1 MSDPN
6 APASSEAFRLIV
18 LEFLPMTYHV
28 PDREHKAGNLGGQGE
43 MFPIGN
49 IFAEQ
54 AQKAVPSTRSG
65 TSLKSGSYRSPD
77 PIEPDGH
84 ERCSEGALTRP
95 RASPSAPAHAGS
107 TMATL
112 FMLCGLPGSGKT
124 SLARRLEA
132 HGALAL
138 SLDDWM
144 VARGTDDEL
153 SEESAQ

>member
-18 LEFLPMTYHV
+18 LEFLSMTYHV

-84 ERCSEGALTRP
+84 ERCSGGGAH
-95 RASPSAPAHAGS
+95 SPSSESFSPS
-107 TMATL
+107 SRNATL
-112 FMLCGLPGSGKT
+112 VSSTFCGETPSAGAT
-124 SLARRLEA
+124 STRSVSFRPA
-132 HGALAL
+132 
-138 SLDDWM
+138 
-144 VARGTDDEL
+144 VAANF
-153 SEESAQ
+153 ESTFV